1 MSETKLFRKK
11 ADKNKA
17 PSTNSSR
24 RKFLKGAV
32 VTGGGA
38 AVLGVSQIGVAQD
51 AGAPKKKSLL
61 CSRHAGDGALGLF
74 QQDFEAVGHD

>member
-38 AVLGVSQIGVAQD
+38 AALGVSQIGVAQD
-51 AGAPKKKSLL
+51 AGAPKKITTMFAPCRRRCTGVISA
-61 CSRHAGDGALGLF
+61 RF
-74 QQDFEAVGHD
+74 